1 MKCEQDY
8 DNCALAFKIAGLS
21 FSIEA
26 ITVLDGTLLLEEL
39 MQARQVINS

>member
-1 MKCEQDY
+1 
-8 DNCALAFKIAGLS
+8 LAFKFAGLS

-26 ITVLDGTLLLEEL
+26 ITALDGTLVLEEI